1 MRGKKVTIIVDN
13 DGKKESRIISF
24 KEYRRMLDSGEKPR
38 TVGIVPELPDFW
50 RHKKEKNWD
59 LDG

>member
-1 MRGKKVTIIVDN
+1 MRGKKVTILVDN
-13 DGKKESRIISF
+13 DGKMVSKVISF
-24 KEYRRMLDSGEKPR
+24 DEYRKMLDKGEKPR

-50 RHKKEKNWD
+50 KQKKEKNWD